1 MRSII
6 PIILICASIAGFIF
20 YVMPMYSEVNT
31 LRTDV
36 ASYDQ
41 ALSNSKDLQETR
53 DNLIASYK
61 VIPKEDK
68 DRLNRFLPNTV
79 NNIELILEI
88 QHIASKHNLSIKNI
102 SFVPPTAESAESPET
117 TKTTKNTK
125 SQSASNFGT
134 FDLDFKTRSDYAT
147 FKLFMA
153 DLEQNLRLI
162 DIVSVSFTV
171 PEATIK
177 DPTFDPNLYD
187 FSLKIKT
194 YWLKH

>member
-6 PIILICASIAGFIF
+6 PIILICASIAGFIL
-20 YVMPMYSEVNT
+20 YVIPMYTEVNT
-31 LRTDV
+31 LRASV
-36 ASYDQ
+36 ASYDE
-41 ALSNSKDLQETR
+41 AMSNSKNLQKTR
-53 DNLIASYK
+53 DDLISSYK

-68 DRLNRFLPNTV
+68 DRLSRFLPNTV

-102 SFVPPTAESAESPET
+102 SFTPPVNESDPVED
-117 TKTTKNTK
+117 TKTTNKNTK
-125 SQSASNFGT
+125 AKQSVSFGT
-134 FDLDFKTRSDYAT
+134 FDLDFKTRADYET
-147 FKLFMA
+147 FKSFII

-162 DIVSVSFTV
+162 DIVSVSFSV
-171 PEATIK
+171 PEWSNK
-177 DPTFDPNLYD
+177 DIGFDPNLYD